1 MSGVSVSQDAS
12 QEQALQEQALREQAS
27 TVVNKITWQKAGR
40 VAQPG
45 RYMFTF
51 GWLIVTAEDLRVW
64 AQFPDAAFT
73 LVRLPPGSPLA
84 NSQGNL
90 PANSYGDVVPDE
102 FHLGA
107 FEIPLHNNPAPG
119 SHGEA

>member
-1 MSGVSVSQDAS
+1 MVI
-12 QEQALQEQALREQAS
+12 
-27 TVVNKITWQKAGR
+27 NKITWQKAGR

-51 GWLIVTAEDLRVW
+51 GWLTITAEDLRIW
-64 AQFPDAAFT
+64 EQFPDAAFT
-73 LVRLPPGSPLA
+73 LVQLPKVSEGDP
-84 NSQGNL
+84 QDNL
-90 PANSYGDVVPDE
+90 NGQVNLNGQDNLNRDDVSDE

-107 FEIPLHNNPAPG
+107 FEIPLANSQAAPHG